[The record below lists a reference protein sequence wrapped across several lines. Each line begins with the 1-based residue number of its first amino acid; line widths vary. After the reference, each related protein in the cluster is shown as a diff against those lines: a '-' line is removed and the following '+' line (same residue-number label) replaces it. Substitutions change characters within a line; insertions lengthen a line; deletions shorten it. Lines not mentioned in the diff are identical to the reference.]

1 MTLLRGAELS
11 RRAVGSTEE
20 RRMFLLGAGATSGLS
35 DASAPALLSL
45 EAV

>member
-1 MTLLRGAELS
+1 MMLLPEHASAAPGGFME
-11 RRAVGSTEE
+11 G